1 MIEVTNLNIYWIMK
15 YLPVILI
22 LGIALIVLIVQC
34 IRWNRGDDYGTYGF
48 GMFCGF
54 SIAVLFVSE
63 MVCIYKSIYGQ
74 QPKAIDVY
82 QGKTTIEYT
91 IRDGVKV
98 DSILVFKD
106 NYD

>member
-1 MIEVTNLNIYWIMK
+1 MK

-22 LGIALIVLIVQC
+22 LGIAHIVLIVQC
-34 IRWNRGDDYGTYGF
+34 IRWNNKDGYGSYVF
-48 GMFCGF
+48 GMFCGLL
-54 SIAVLFVSE
+54 IAVLFASE
-63 MVCIYKSIYGQ
+63 MACIYKSIYDQ
-74 QPKAIDVY
+74 EPKAMDVY

-98 DSILVFKD
+98 DSIVVFKE

>member
-1 MIEVTNLNIYWIMK
+1 ME

-22 LGIALIVLIVQC
+22 LGIGLIFLIAQC
-34 IRWNRGDDYGTYGF
+34 ILWNREDPYGSYGF

-54 SIAVLFVSE
+54 SIAALFVLE
-63 MVCIYKSIYGQ
+63 MACIYKSIYDQ
-74 QPKAIDVY
+74 DPKAMDVY

-98 DSILVFKD
+98 DSIVVFKE
-106 NYD
+106 NYDEK

>member
-1 MIEVTNLNIYWIMK
+1 MK

-34 IRWNRGDDYGTYGF
+34 IRWNSDIKDGSYGF
-48 GMFCGF
+48 GMFCGLL
-54 SIAVLFVSE
+54 IAVLFVSE
-63 MVCIYKSIYGQ
+63 MACIYESIYAQ

-91 IRDGVKV
+91 IRNGVKV
-98 DSILVFKD
+98 DSIVVFKE
-106 NYD
+106 NYDEK